1 MVYVFGIQ
9 QIIYVDKDNVKINN
23 LLQILNVFYL
33 LLIQV
38 IVLQMEQI
46 VFLDLNVILILK
58 KLVV

>member
-46 VFLDLNVILILK
+46 VFLDLNVILIL
-58 KLVV
+58 